1 MSNQSS
7 ISRRQFTAA
16 LAAGVTAAASGNASS
31 GSPAVHEPTVSDVE
45 IKTPSG
51 VCDASLVQPSGK
63 GQWPGVILFV
73 DAFGLRP
80 TMRDMAKRLARDG
93 YTVLVPNPYY
103 RSSKAPGLAPGFSFS
118 NPEDRQKLA
127 ALRAPLTA
135 DAVAGDATAYLSFLD
150 AQLKKSARM
159 GTFGYCMGGPMS
171 LRAAAAMPERVGA
184 GASFHG
190 GGLVTDKP
198 DSPHLLASRIKARY
212 YFGIA
217 ANDDASEPGAKTKL
231 REAFGGAGL
240 PAKIEVYEGCLH
252 GWCVRDMPLSP
263 DGKPIYNEAQAERA
277 WNELVA
283 LFKQSLV

>member
-1 MSNQSS
+1 MSNQPFSN
-7 ISRRQFTAA
+7 
-16 LAAGVTAAASGNASS
+16 ASG
-31 GSPAVHEPTVSDVE
+31 GPVVHEPSITDVE
-45 IKTPSG
+45 IKMPAG
-51 VCDASLVQPSGK
+51 VCDGSLVQPSGK

-80 TMRDMAKRLARDG
+80 TMCDMAKRLARDG

-118 NPEDRQKLA
+118 NPADRERLS

-135 DAVAGDATAYLSFLD
+135 DAVTADATAYVSFLD
-150 AQLKKSARM
+150 VQRSVKKSAKM
-159 GTFGYCMGGPMS
+159 GAFGYCMGGAMTV
-171 LRAAAAMPERVGA
+171 RAAAAMPNRIGA

-198 DSPHLLASRIKARY
+198 DSPHLLISRIKARY

-217 ANDDASEPGAKTKL
+217 ANDDANEPEAKTQL
-231 REAFGGAGL
+231 REAFDRAGL

-252 GWCVRDMPLSP
+252 GWCVRDMPPSP
-263 DGKPIYNEAQAERA
+263 DGKAIYNEAQAERA